1 MQDKVI
7 IGMNKKGLI
16 RFAMIAILILLNIG
30 CDQKTKQ
37 IAKDKLNPHE
47 VSTYFF
53 DTFKLVYAENE
64 GAFLSAGSDLD
75 GTWHLILLKVL
86 PIIMLSLL
94 LLYTIFSKSIN
105 IYQTV
110 ALSFILGGG
119 ISNIIDRLNYGKVI
133 DFMNMGIGNLRT
145 GIFNF
150 ADLSIMLG
158 IGIFIIA
165 NYKKTKSEQLAEEQ
179 KKLETSD

>member
-1 MQDKVI
+1 MD
-7 IGMNKKGLI
+7 KKGLTRI
-16 RFAMIAILILLNIG
+16 AMIAILILLNIG

-37 IAKDKLNPHE
+37 MAQDKLYHQD

-53 DTFKLVYAENE
+53 DTFRLVYAENE
-64 GAFLSAGSDLD
+64 GAFLSAGSDLE
-75 GTWHLILLKVL
+75 GTWHFILLKVL
-86 PIIMLSLL
+86 PVTMLSLL

-105 IYQTV
+105 MPQTI

-158 IGIFIIA
+158 IAIFLFA
-165 NYKKTKSEQLAEEQ
+165 NYKSSKKEKLLEENSSIEKSE
-179 KKLETSD
+179 